1 MSETDEIGQAL
12 TGAATTAVSSTAY
25 VAQTVMQKARAA
37 TLERARQV
45 QEEARAAQERLAAE
59 RQSARAVLAVVDQP
73 TWWQGATPRNAID
86 LADLAAAW
94 APHDEHAARY
104 GRTIEEGARNR
115 WGASLDELRARPDA
129 SAAAGERTAASLD
142 VADAQT
148 LTAAADEL
156 ERQAKDAVDEHAA
169 ETALDEAAADRADA
183 GAAWDSAE
191 RRQDLAASLERIDNR
206 TAVDARLTADLDQGM
221 PPAAAAAAG
230 RAASRA
236 GKAKGKART
245 RTANQR
251 SAERSR

>member
-1 MSETDEIGQAL
+1 MSETDEISQAL
-12 TGAATTAVSSTAY
+12 SGAATTAVSSTAY
-25 VAQTVMQKARAA
+25 VAQTVMQKARAV

-115 WGASLDELRARPDA
+115 WGASVDELRARPEA
-129 SAAAGERTAASLD
+129 GVAEGERSAASLD
-142 VADAQT
+142 VADAQS
-148 LTAAADEL
+148 LAAAADAL
-156 ERQAKDAVDEHAA
+156 ERQAEDVGDENAAVA
-169 ETALDEAAADRADA
+169 ALDEAAADHAEA

-191 RRQDLAASLERIDNR
+191 RRQDLAASLGRIDNR
-206 TAVDARLTADLDQGM
+206 AAVDARLTADLDQAT
-221 PPAAAAAAG
+221 PPVAAAAAG

-236 GKAKGKART
+236 GKAKGRART
-245 RTANQR
+245 RTAHQR
-251 SAERSR
+251 SAERGR